1 MDRRLSLSA
10 AEIAPLLRFPG
21 ALQPADERRETV
33 REKPQTIDGKT
44 VEGGSLNQ
52 GFDDLQLR
60 IGDQAR
66 APASRGLRF
75 HTFH

>member
-1 MDRRLSLSA
+1 MKA
-10 AEIAPLLRFPG
+10 AAPSRVARARGPSTLV
-21 ALQPADERRETV
+21 ERRETV